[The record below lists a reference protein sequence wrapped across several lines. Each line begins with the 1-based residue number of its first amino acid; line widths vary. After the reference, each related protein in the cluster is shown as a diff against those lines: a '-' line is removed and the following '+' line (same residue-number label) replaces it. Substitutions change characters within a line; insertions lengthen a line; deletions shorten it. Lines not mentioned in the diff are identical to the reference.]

1 MKNISISRWLQRN
14 KDKARPSEPI
24 RGLENL
30 NVLVVDDSRTQLHV
44 MEKMLNAV
52 GINTMT
58 AENGRQAILVARH
71 QKPDIILM
79 DIVMPEINGFQA
91 TRYLTRQPD
100 TRHIPIIIISGSD
113 QDSDKAWG
121 LKLGARDYMKKPVD
135 KAELLRKIA
144 SLVKLEARPVSAIST
159 PVDSARQVV

>member
-1 MKNISISRWLQRN
+1 MKNISITRWLQRN
-14 KDKARPSEPI
+14 KDKATPSQPI

-71 QKPDIILM
+71 KKTDII
-79 DIVMPEINGFQA
+79 Q
-91 TRYLTRQPD
+91 
-100 TRHIPIIIISGSD
+100 
-113 QDSDKAWG
+113 K
-121 LKLGARDYMKKPVD
+121 
-135 KAELLRKIA
+135 
-144 SLVKLEARPVSAIST
+144 
-159 PVDSARQVV
+159 